1 MAKFDKAFVNKA
13 VYEKSTKCADVSDFC
28 FESGS
33 GTSPISNSSNF
44 LAFQGEMM
52 RGFDIV

>member
-13 VYEKSTKCADVSDFC
+13 VYEKSAKCADVSDFC
-28 FESGS
+28 SGRAQDLFR
-33 GTSPISNSSNF
+33 TTRI

>member
-13 VYEKSTKCADVSDFC
+13 VYEKSAKCADVSDFC
-28 FESGS
+28 
-33 GTSPISNSSNF
+33 SSRAQQYLF
-44 LAFQGEMM
+44 RTTRILAFQGEMM